1 MMDRK
6 WIHFIWIS
14 VVAVMLTGCGKT
26 VDEQITEGVKSTAT
40 AFEAQSVEPTT
51 TIGKIK
57 VYLPNGYKVEEGTN
71 EMNYIFTKGKDS
83 FILFVNTIET
93 EDSRLYY
100 DNLVNDSSL
109 NIIKEQT
116 FEFEDAFG
124 FVAVIEH
131 SEEQYELVVSSGG
144 VKMTTIS
151 ADKNIDEKLANM
163 MEIVRSVKVQ

>member
-1 MMDRK
+1 MNRK
-6 WIHFIWIS
+6 WIHFILIS

-26 VDEQITEGVKSTAT
+26 VEEQITEGFASTAT
-40 AFEAQSVEPTT
+40 VFEAKPVEPTT

-57 VYLPNGYKVEEGTN
+57 VYLPSGYKVEEGTN

-83 FILFVNTIET
+83 FILFVNTIEA
-93 EDSRLYY
+93 EDSRLHY
-100 DNLVNDSSL
+100 DILVNDSKL

-116 FEFEDAFG
+116 FELKDAFG

-144 VKMTTIS
+144 VKMTTMS
-151 ADKNIDEKLANM
+151 ADKNIDEKLVDM
-163 MEIVRSVKVQ
+163 MEIVHSVKVQ